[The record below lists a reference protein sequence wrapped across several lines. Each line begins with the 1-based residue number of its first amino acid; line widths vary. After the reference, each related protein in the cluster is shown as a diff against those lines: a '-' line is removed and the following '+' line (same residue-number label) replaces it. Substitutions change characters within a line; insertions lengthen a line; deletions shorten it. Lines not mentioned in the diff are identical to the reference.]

1 METAT
6 ALATEAGLG
15 NTADTHLLSLLS
27 LLDSL
32 PSQTAHP
39 LVYLVYVIGKSKP
52 SFLKVLIL

>member
-6 ALATEAGLG
+6 ALTTEAGLG
-15 NTADTHLLSLLS
+15 TTTDTHLLSLLS

-32 PSQTAHP
+32 PSQIAHP
-39 LVYLVYVIGKSKP
+39 LVQLVYVMRKSKP